1 MLRKF
6 ISQNFMHRL
15 HLFFMISLFNFNVA
29 ISKSPSISETV
40 LTLSNEMKATET
52 VLKEIEPS
60 NVNSVVLLVHGWA
73 SQMDEVGGIYKRLA
87 AKLAENGIPSLR
99 INIRGESEREAT
111 IYRLTSTFKSR
122 VTDAQTGLDYL
133 LSRYPKANIGVVGFS
148 LGGSTTMQLLGAN
161 PQQITSAVFWSTAGD
176 PSKLFANLTEQQ
188 RQTVLEKGEIT
199 LPYWVD
205 ITITKQHILGFDGFD
220 VFTNLKNYQGAL
232 LSIRGTEDSLAPQE
246 ELLFNSAS
254 SEPEEVYLIEGAGHT
269 FNTLDTNSHYDE
281 LVIDKT
287 NQWLVNTLN

>member
-1 MLRKF
+1 MT
-6 ISQNFMHRL
+6 NRL
-15 HLFFMISLFNFNVA
+15 LVFSFLLQLF
-29 ISKSPSISETV
+29 PSIALSLSPKYTETI
-40 LTLSNEMKATET
+40 LTLSNGMIATHT
-52 VLKEIEPS
+52 AIDGVDSLH
-60 NVNSVVLLVHGWA
+60 NQSVALLVHGWTG
-73 SQMDEVGGIYKRLA
+73 QMDEVGDMYKRLA

-111 IYRLTSTFKSR
+111 NYRLTSTFKSR

-161 PQQITSAVFWSTAGD
+161 PQQIASAVFWSTAGD
-176 PSKLFANLTEQQ
+176 PSKLFVNLTEQQ

-205 ITITKQHILGFDGFD
+205 ITITKQHMLGFDGFD

-232 LSIRGTEDSLAPQE
+232 LSIRGTEDSLEPQE
-246 ELLFNSAS
+246 EQLLKAAS
-254 SEPEEVYLIEGAGHT
+254 SNPEEVYLIEGADHT
-269 FNTLDTNSHYDE
+269 FNTLDDNSNYDE

-287 NQWLVNTLN
+287 NQWLVNTLD